1 MIGAKGAACSRFPH
15 RLPGSPGKL
24 LHLCWLYE
32 YECACILV
40 CMYVYACVCTCVYAV
55 CVILFFD
62 MESYFAT
69 KAILKL
75 TAVFLPQVPKCWN
88 YRSGQSH
95 PASMLTI
102 CGKGPLSLCSDSITI
117 NYSKAQNLGKQSY
130 SWL

>member
-1 MIGAKGAACSRFPH
+1 MPREQHAAGFLTGYLAPQ
-15 RLPGSPGKL
+15 GNF
-24 LHLCWLYE
+24 
-32 YECACILV
+32 CIFVGYMNMSMHASLSV
-40 CMYVYACVCTCVYAV
+40 CMFMHVCACVYAV

-69 KAILKL
+69 QAILKL